1 VDLLGDQFVQDGKLH
16 VSHPFVLYVVQ
27 AHHYAVA
34 AVVAITT
41 SSFAVAAAPAVIII
55 VIITTTV
62 MVSAAAAATA
72 TTVEFAMVAVVVTAI
87 AVPAVAVVVVAAVL
101 YPDNVG
107 CGLACADHS
116 VHNVPGLARGLF
128 ISNPLCKRAGHSR
141 THGKHCK
148 QQHCKGKRPA

>member
-34 AVVAITT
+34 AVAATLP
-41 SSFAVAAAPAVIII
+41 SSFAVDAAPAVIII

-62 MVSAAAAATA
+62 MVSAAAA
-72 TTVEFAMVAVVVTAI
+72 TTVAFAMVAVVVAAI
-87 AVPAVAVVVVAAVL
+87 VVSVIVVVVASVL

-107 CGLACADHS
+107 CGLACAGNS
-116 VHNVPGLARGLF
+116 VHDVSCPVDSLGGR
-128 ISNPLCKRAGHSR
+128 PLCKRAGHGR
-141 THGKHCK
+141 AHGKHCR
-148 QQHCKGKRPA
+148 Q

>member
-34 AVVAITT
+34 AVVAIST
-41 SSFAVAAAPAVIII
+41 SSFAVAAAAVIII

-62 MVSAAAAATA
+62 MVSAAAA
-72 TTVEFAMVAVVVTAI
+72 TTVAFAMVAVVVTAI

-116 VHNVPGLARGLF
+116 VHDVPGLARGLF
-128 ISNPLCKRAGHSR
+128 IGNPLCKRAGHSR